1 MDSVLRLSRRG
12 VLAGAAAL
20 AACSPK
26 PAAAP
31 DETVLRVATFK
42 GGARDLLKAA
52 GLEAAPYRIA
62 WSEFGAGN
70 LITEAIDARA
80 IDLGGMSEIP
90 PIFVAGRPT
99 QVKLVAVLRGDVNAQ
114 VTLVPKDSP
123 IRSAAD
129 LKGKRVGYVRATTAQ
144 YFLARLLG
152 EHGLTYADIQPVA
165 LSPQDGLSAFS
176 QGSLDA
182 WVIYGVQGNLAR
194 ARLGARVLATGLGRL
209 SGNYVQAAFA
219 EAIADPPRRAAI
231 ADHLQKLKKAYAWAN
246 DNPDKWAEAQSA
258 ATGVPVEIYRQ
269 QHQERSAPS
278 VLGPVDETAIAS
290 QQAVAD
296 GFAALKAIP
305 AKVDIRP
312 LWTTEFNKEL
322 QI

>member
-1 MDSVLRLSRRG
+1 MTPFQFSRRG

-20 AACSPK
+20 AACGPK

-31 DETVLRVATFK
+31 GDVTLRVATFK
-42 GGARDLLKAA
+42 GGARDLLRAA
-52 GLEAAPYRIA
+52 GLDDAPYRIA

-80 IDLGGMSEIP
+80 VDIGSMSEIP

-99 QVKLVAVLRGDVNAQ
+99 QVRLVAVLRGDVNAQ
-114 VTLVPKDSP
+114 VTLVPKGSTV
-123 IRSAAD
+123 RSAAE

-152 EHGLTYADIQPVA
+152 EHGLTFADIEPVA
-165 LSPQDGLSAFS
+165 LSPQDGLSAFG

-182 WVIYGVQGNLAR
+182 WVIYGVQGALAR

-209 SGNYVQAAFA
+209 SGNYVQAAA
-219 EAIADPPRRAAI
+219 ADALDAPAKRAAI
-231 ADHLQKLKKAYAWAN
+231 ADHLQRLKRGYAWAN
-246 DNPDKWAEAQSA
+246 ANPDPWAEIQGA
-258 ATGVPVEIYRQ
+258 ATGAPVEIYRQ
-269 QHQERSAPS
+269 IHRERSAPS
-278 VLGPVDETAIAS
+278 ILGPVDEAAIAS

-296 GFAALKAIP
+296 GFAALGAIP
-305 AKVDIRP
+305 AKVDVRP
-312 LWTTEFNKEL
+312 LWNPVFNREL

>member
-1 MDSVLRLSRRG
+1 MSDLGRLSRRG

-20 AACSPK
+20 TACSPK

-31 DETVLRVATFK
+31 DEATLRIATFK
-42 GGARDLLKAA
+42 GGVRDLLKAA
-52 GLEAAPYRIA
+52 GLEATPYKVA

-80 IDLGGMSEIP
+80 IDIGAMSEIP

-99 QVKLVAVLRGDVNAQ
+99 QVRIVAVLRGDVNSQ

-152 EHGLTYADIQPVA
+152 EHGLTYADIEPVA
-165 LSPQDGLSAFS
+165 LSPQDGLSAFG

-182 WVIYGVQGNLAR
+182 WVIYGVQGALAR
-194 ARLGARVLATGLGRL
+194 AKLGARVLATGLGRL

-231 ADHLQKLKKAYAWAN
+231 AHHLQQLQKAYAWAN
-246 DNPDKWAEAQSA
+246 DHPDEWARTQAQ
-258 ATGVPVEIYRQ
+258 ATGAPFEIYRQ
-269 QHQERSAPS
+269 MHRERSAPS
-278 VLGPVDETAIAS
+278 VLGPTDAAAIAS
-290 QQAVAD
+290 EQAVAD
-296 GFAALKAIP
+296 GFAALGAIP
-305 AKVDIRP
+305 AKVDVRP
-312 LWTTEFNKEL
+312 LWSAEFNKEL
-322 QI
+322 KI

>member
-1 MDSVLRLSRRG
+1 MTDLLRLSRRG
-12 VLAGAAAL
+12 VLTGAAAL
-20 AACSPK
+20 AACAPK

-31 DETVLRVATFK
+31 GETTLRVATFR

-52 GLEAAPYRIA
+52 SLEDAPYKIA

-80 IDLGGMSEIP
+80 VDIGAMSEIP

-99 QVKLVAVLRGDVNAQ
+99 KVRLVAVLRGDVNSQ
-114 VTLVPKDSP
+114 VTLVPKTST
-123 IRSAAD
+123 IRSAAE

-152 EHGLTYADIQPVA
+152 EHGLTFADIQPVA
-165 LSPQDGLSAFS
+165 LSPQDGLSAFT

-182 WVIYGVQGNLAR
+182 WVIYGVQGALAR

-219 EAIADPPRRAAI
+219 EALDDAPKRAAI
-231 ADHLQKLKKAYAWAN
+231 ADHLQRLKRAYAWA
-246 DNPDKWAEAQSA
+246 DAHPDDWAKVQAEV
-258 ATGVPVEIYRQ
+258 TGAPLEIYQ
-269 QHQERSAPS
+269 QMHRERSAPS

-296 GFAALKAIP
+296 GFAALGAIP
-305 AKVDIRP
+305 AKVDVRP
-312 LWTTEFNKEL
+312 LWNPTFSKEL

>member
-1 MDSVLRLSRRG
+1 MSGLDRISRRG

-20 AACSPK
+20 AACAPK
-26 PAAAP
+26 PAAGP
-31 DETVLRVATFK
+31 GTVTLRVATYK

-52 GLEAAPYRIA
+52 GLEDAPYRIA

-80 IDLGGMSEIP
+80 IDIGSMSEIP
-90 PIFVAGRPT
+90 PIFLAGRPT
-99 QVKLVAVLRGDVNAQ
+99 QVRLVAVLRGDVNAQ
-114 VTLVPKDSP
+114 VTLVPRASP
-123 IRSAAD
+123 IRSAAE

-152 EHGLTYADIQPVA
+152 EHGLTFADIEPVA
-165 LSPQDGLSAFS
+165 LSPQDGLSAFT

-182 WVIYGVQGNLAR
+182 WVIYGVQGALAR

-219 EAIADPPRRAAI
+219 EALDDAPRRAAI
-231 ADHLQKLKKAYAWAN
+231 ADHLRRLKKAYAWAN
-246 DNPDKWAEAQSA
+246 DNADAWAQVQAT
-258 ATGVPVEIYRQ
+258 ATGAPVEIYRQ
-269 QHQERSAPS
+269 IHRERSAPS
-278 VLGPVDETAIAS
+278 ILGPVDETAIAS

-296 GFAALKAIP
+296 GFAALGAIP
-305 AKVDIRP
+305 ARVDVRP
-312 LWTTEFNKEL
+312 LWNPIFNMEL
-322 QI
+322 